1 MFLQKSTS
9 EFDSKWR
16 ERRYEIFRLD
26 VEMAG
31 KLGAPSSTN
40 ARANQNPKSKDRDHD
55 GVDRRPSIE
64 AMINAIQ

>member
-9 EFDSKWR
+9 EFYSKWR

-31 KLGAPSSTN
+31 KLGAPSSMR
-40 ARANQNPKSKDRDHD
+40 ARANQNPKSKIATMMASI
-55 GVDRRPSIE
+55 GVRRSRR
-64 AMINAIQ
+64 